1 MKSGPARLMALIV
14 VVLLF
19 VSGALWL
26 VVRQQGGSLGL
37 DTAPSS
43 RLLSKL
49 SDDAAL
55 AGLAAGPVE
64 HVPVDGTSPDTA
76 NRDFSVQKS
85 TVARAALVRACAAQK
100 LHQPSA
106 DERRMLPEAVCV
118 GQWEGKDAT
127 VLLFP
132 GKCTAKC
139 RISLE
144 VRVI

>member
-1 MKSGPARLMALIV
+1 MKFGPARLVALMV
-14 VVLLF
+14 VVLLL
-19 VSGALWL
+19 VSGGFWL
-26 VVRQQGGSLGL
+26 VVRQQGGSLSL

-55 AGLAAGPVE
+55 AGFAAGPAD
-64 HVPVDGTSPDTA
+64 HVPVDGTSPDIA
-76 NRDFSVQKS
+76 IRDFSVQKP
-85 TVARAALVRACAAQK
+85 TVAREALVRACAAQK

-132 GKCTAKC
+132 SKCTATC